1 MTAKGDGE
9 IRRGAM
15 AAAASDRLIA
25 SNYLKRAED
34 LFARQRCQT
43 VEEVRPF
50 VAGKLSISVSAAE
63 FIRRM
68 RRQIVPSWLK
78 ERIVLLF
85 IEAAQAELRA
95 IEHEIEVARQIG
107 LGNGDGKLIAARAR
121 ATALVDLLDSVATE
135 SSAKGARA

>member
-1 MTAKGDGE
+1 MTAKRDGE
-9 IRRGAM
+9 KRRGAM

-25 SNYLKRAED
+25 SNYLKRTED

-43 VEEVRPF
+43 LEEVRPF

-78 ERIVLLF
+78 ERIVALF

-95 IEHEIEVARQIG
+95 IEHEIDVARQIG
-107 LGNGDGKLIAARAR
+107 LGNHDGKLVAARSRAAQLVQLLDCVVTEGSG
-121 ATALVDLLDSVATE
+121 ATAP
-135 SSAKGARA
+135 